1 MPKQSSPDSDSCP
14 SSPKHPATVSIP
26 ACTASHHTYHH
37 PALTAS
43 TYKHF
48 SHPLNSPI
56 CTLHSVS
63 LISCMPDPTS
73 NCITSNSRTKHSSTS
88 RTAVLGHPL
97 LVIYEHYIKK
107 HSHFQPTTLSH
118 LLSQASVCAC
128 VCVDVSEQVL
138 ICAFLLSLQKNVE
151 SSMSPKSQR
160 MERKS
165 GRNLN
170 KYGSNTDELLRELF
184 DARPI
189 MSLFDCDDR
198 KNWTSSWTVLQGS
211 SLLFAKGQGGST
223 SWVRI
228 PSSTGGSCS
237 FCSIPFISVLF
248 LSPLF
253 LHSHLSSLL
262 PVIPLP
268 SPPFLPEV
276 LLPQWLHPRAA
287 LHSP

>member
-1 MPKQSSPDSDSCP
+1 
-14 SSPKHPATVSIP
+14 
-26 ACTASHHTYHH
+26 
-37 PALTAS
+37 
-43 TYKHF
+43 
-48 SHPLNSPI
+48 
-56 CTLHSVS
+56 
-63 LISCMPDPTS
+63 MPDPTS
-73 NCITSNSRTKHSSTS
+73 NCITSNSRTKHSFTS

-97 LVIYEHYIKK
+97 LVIYEHNIKK
-107 HSHFQPTTLSH
+107 HSLQHCPICFS
-118 LLSQASVCAC
+118 SFSVC
-128 VCVDVSEQVL
+128 VYVSEQVL

-184 DARPI
+184 DPRPI
-189 MSLFDCDDR
+189 MSLFYCDNR

-228 PSSTGGSCS
+228 PSSTGGLCS

-248 LSPLF
+248 LSSLF

-262 PVIPLP
+262 PVIPLS

>member
-1 MPKQSSPDSDSCP
+1 
-14 SSPKHPATVSIP
+14 
-26 ACTASHHTYHH
+26 
-37 PALTAS
+37 
-43 TYKHF
+43 
-48 SHPLNSPI
+48 
-56 CTLHSVS
+56 
-63 LISCMPDPTS
+63 
-73 NCITSNSRTKHSSTS
+73 
-88 RTAVLGHPL
+88 
-97 LVIYEHYIKK
+97 
-107 HSHFQPTTLSH
+107 
-118 LLSQASVCAC
+118 
-128 VCVDVSEQVL
+128 
-138 ICAFLLSLQKNVE
+138 
-151 SSMSPKSQR
+151 MSPKSQR

-228 PSSTGGSCS
+228 PSSTGGLCS

-287 LHSP
+287 LHSPQQLEALSQAPSCCLLCELQACAGCRCMSLFLSACVAAACPAFCHLLLLQLSGSVFMCVCEV